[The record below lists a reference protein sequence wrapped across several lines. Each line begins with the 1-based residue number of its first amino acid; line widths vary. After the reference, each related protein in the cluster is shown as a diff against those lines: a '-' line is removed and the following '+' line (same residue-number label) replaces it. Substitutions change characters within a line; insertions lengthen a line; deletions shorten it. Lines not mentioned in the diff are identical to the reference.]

1 MVNLERLL
9 NYDFDYLK
17 GKADFELAEKYFE
30 IKEYDV
36 AMKLYKK
43 SLYHYG

>member
-36 AMKLYKK
+36 EQIKIDKN
-43 SLYHYG
+43 